1 MTNNTEQNESEKQ
14 KKQDPNV
21 EFSEGDERI
30 DSTVS
35 PHPDQKGS
43 AGGNTSQ
50 EGAGRSY
57 KHKEEGSGNARH

>member
-1 MTNNTEQNESEKQ
+1 MTINTEQNQSEKE
-14 KKQDPNV
+14 KRKDPSV

-43 AGGNTSQ
+43 AGGNTSI
-50 EGAGRSY
+50 GGSGKSY
-57 KHKEEGSGNARH
+57 DHKEEGSDNARH